1 MDLATRSHS
10 LGSRRGVKP
19 PKPNCLYGVGV
30 ALNPDALLIIKLPD
44 ARVLRIMSR
53 SLFLAV
59 VLVTMASFGSVMR
72 GSYNAPN
79 DSYGVDSDWGDF
91 SMLPSLIHD
100 LSDEGLLRKGD
111 KGLIVSSGYGDLV
124 EDMDFEFLNERE
136 IEWVIGS
143 GSDPMKSIPNES
155 FDFAIGS
162 SFRNAKFIDRV
173 LKTGGIMV
181 IPLSNDPSNELLHP
195 INYGIVYLRRF
206 ESTVVAMRK
215 NGIARSS
222 RKAEI
227 ICGTTPEAKRA
238 ALKNLEDALLE
249 PPRGAFV
256 ESSMR
261 KMKFLPDLMGDSLES
276 YPRRVF
282 ISDDRNNSEEWFR
295 KNYPVKNQRFN
306 FYRINLVTAVGSEEE
321 GVGASNWLRNT
332 VKEEDYVVM
341 KADVELV
348 EELVRKKTICLI
360 DELFLECKSQW
371 DEGGEEEEENRPK
384 PRAYWQCLELHGR
397 LREEGVAVH
406 QWWN

>member
-1 MDLATRSHS
+1 MDLARSHS
-10 LGSRRGVKP
+10 HGSRRGVKP
-19 PKPNCLYGVGV
+19 KPICFYGVGI

-59 VLVTMASFGSVMR
+59 VLVTLASFGSVMR
-72 GSYNAPN
+72 GSFNAPN
-79 DSYGVDSDWGDF
+79 DSYDVDSDWGDF

-100 LSDEGLLRKGD
+100 LSDEGLLRKGH

-124 EDMDFEFLNERE
+124 EDMDLEFLNERE

-206 ESTVVAMRK
+206 ESTIVAMRK
-215 NGIARSS
+215 NGIARNA
-222 RKAEI
+222 RKAET
-227 ICGTTPEAKRA
+227 ICGTTREAKRA

-256 ESSMR
+256 KSSMR

-282 ISDDRNNSEEWFR
+282 ISDDKDGAEEWFR
-295 KNYPVKNQRFN
+295 KNYPVKNQRFD
-306 FYRINLVTAVGSEEE
+306 FYRINIVTAVGSEEE

-332 VKEEDYVVM
+332 AKEEDYVVM

-348 EELVRKKTICLI
+348 EELLRKKTICLI

-371 DEGGEEEEENRPK
+371 DEGGEEEENRPK
-384 PRAYWQCLELHGR
+384 QRAYWQCLELHGR

-406 QWWN
+406 QWWT